1 MEDVDPAVRTMG
13 IAFHL
18 GSGVSDV
25 FTLLNLSPDDYE
37 LIREGLEDAMLLRQ
51 RDREALAD
59 EVVGLLVGARRK
71 LEE

>member
-1 MEDVDPAVRTMG
+1 MG

-18 GSGVSDV
+18 GSGVQDV

-37 LIREGLEDAMLLRQ
+37 LVREGLEDAMTLRQ

-59 EVVGLLVGARRK
+59 EVVGLLVGARQK
-71 LEE
+71 PEE